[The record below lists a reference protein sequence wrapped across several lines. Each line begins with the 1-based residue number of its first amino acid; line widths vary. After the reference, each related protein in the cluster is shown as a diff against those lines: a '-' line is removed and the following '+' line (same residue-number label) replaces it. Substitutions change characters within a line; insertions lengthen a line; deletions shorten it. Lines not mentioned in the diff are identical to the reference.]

1 MIQVIFDKNLESP
14 DFIAIFKSEDAYQP
28 ALDAHLLS
36 AQHIVEEK
44 VKWFADIHSVAQTN
58 LI

>member
-36 AQHIVEEK
+36 AQHIVEEN
-44 VKWFADIHSVAQTN
+44 V
-58 LI
+58 